1 MVRGRWTTFAAVG
14 GRRGLTPPGV
24 AKTVVRD
31 LQEHFQGQ
39 LRSQAMRRRR
49 IEYSYPSL
57 QWVPGTCQDPA
68 TPAGDGSLMV
78 SYTWTKGF
86 TRRWGI
92 RWMCFP
98 PAWVEG
104 GRSLGVVRG
113 SEDEGRAP
121 RWVHKVARG
130 RLVPGDEQG
139 LRGVRAGGR
148 RVPSAEV
155 AAEAGHLAAMVSGSE
170 AKRGVSRHRRCGL
183 PPGTRTAAAGD
194 GGRCGSGPARR
205 RGAGGGGRNGAD
217 TAAEAA

>member
-113 SEDEGRAP
+113 SKTRAEHP
-121 RWVHKVARG
+121 VGCTKW
-130 RLVPGDEQG
+130 
-139 LRGVRAGGR
+139 RAGDSCPATNKDYAALELGDDVFLRPKWRPKLDTWR
-148 RVPSAEV
+148 RW
-155 AAEAGHLAAMVSGSE
+155 
-170 AKRGVSRHRRCGL
+170 
-183 PPGTRTAAAGD
+183 
-194 GGRCGSGPARR
+194 
-205 RGAGGGGRNGAD
+205 
-217 TAAEAA
+217 